1 MKVWKRKVCGVVCAL
16 LFCISPVSAF
26 AADVTISSGLLLD
39 AEEATFDDS
48 RLVYGEAV
56 PGTEI
61 SFTVSEMDQAGV
73 LIEQYRTDVTV
84 GSMGLFSVTLPLEK
98 GNNYIC
104 ILSGDQK
111 QEIVVKRVSKVV
123 KSHLKNMIALPGLQE
138 TF

>member
-1 MKVWKRKVCGVVCAL
+1 MKAWKRKVCGVVCAL

-26 AADVTISSGLLLD
+26 AADVTISSGLALD

-48 RLVYGEAV
+48 RLVYGEAA

-61 SFTVSEMDQAGV
+61 SFTVSEMDYAGV
-73 LIEQYRTDVTV
+73 LTEQYRTDVTV

-98 GNNYIC
+98 GSNYIC
-104 ILSGDQK
+104 ILSGEQK
-111 QEIVVKRVSKVV
+111 QEAVVKRVSQMV

>member
-1 MKVWKRKVCGVVCAL
+1 MKAWKRKVCGAVCAL
-16 LFCISPVSAF
+16 LFCISPVSVF
-26 AADVTISSGLLLD
+26 AADVTISSGLVLD

-48 RLVYGEAV
+48 RLVYGEAA

-61 SFTVSEMDQAGV
+61 SFTVSEMDHAGV
-73 LIEQYRTDVTV
+73 LTEQYKTDVTV

-98 GNNYIC
+98 GSNYIC
-104 ILSGDQK
+104 ILSGEQK
-111 QEIVVKRVSKVV
+111 QEAVVKRVSQVV

>member
-1 MKVWKRKVCGVVCAL
+1 MNAWKRKVCGVVCAL

-26 AADVTISSGLLLD
+26 AADVT
-39 AEEATFDDS
+39 
-48 RLVYGEAV
+48 
-56 PGTEI
+56 
-61 SFTVSEMDQAGV
+61 
-73 LIEQYRTDVTV
+73 V

-104 ILSGDQK
+104 VLSGEQK
-111 QEIVVKRVSKVV
+111 QEAVVKRVSQVV